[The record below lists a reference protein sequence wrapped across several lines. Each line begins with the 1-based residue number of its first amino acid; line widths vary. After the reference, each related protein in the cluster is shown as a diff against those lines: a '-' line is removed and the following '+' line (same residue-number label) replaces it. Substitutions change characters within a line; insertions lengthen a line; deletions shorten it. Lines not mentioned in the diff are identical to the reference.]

1 MLEPGRVWKLEDRI
15 FFFSVSK
22 TSYKSNNKEMKKKKV
37 VLPSTSG
44 FVRKHTNRMSGNSIL
59 KCMIG
64 KQSATALSSFSWI
77 EKIAVFDF
85 AVC

>member
-1 MLEPGRVWKLEDRI
+1 
-15 FFFSVSK
+15 
-22 TSYKSNNKEMKKKKV
+22 MKKKKV

-77 EKIAVFDF
+77 EKIAVFDL